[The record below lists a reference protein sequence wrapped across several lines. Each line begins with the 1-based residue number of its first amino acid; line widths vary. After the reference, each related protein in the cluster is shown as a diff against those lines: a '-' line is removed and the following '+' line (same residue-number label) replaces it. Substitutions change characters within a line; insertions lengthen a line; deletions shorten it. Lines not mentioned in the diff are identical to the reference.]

1 MKRQVQIKKNT
12 VLYFTALGTPVL
24 ENVENNVAEPEDRY
38 MSIKEMQDFSKRI
51 NSIPNM
57 FVNVIEK
64 NHTYRIAESN
74 KKAVGYIFASE
85 YSDEYKGLIVHGAV
99 IRSNPKS
106 AKLISKIKSG
116 SYDKVSLMTLT
127 YVGGY
132 RFVDHLV
139 ISDIALFGAHKKS
152 PTRILEFQDDA
163 LTEKTK
169 NLIGSHPII
178 NLKIDAI
185 TSIFNSGILDIRSKS
200 VKEYLDQRM
209 ADAQKPAA
217 NISDLVSKIEEIK
230 QMQANIDT
238 TVIKS
243 ETMKNMVDSF
253 FQSIDPLVEK
263 AKNLADISTTTTTT
277 TTPTTTTSSDSA
289 STASS
294 STTTT
299 EPAGTSNKFIEKSV
313 EETNIELEE
322 MIKAYTDAIV
332 PLLVEQG
339 FDQGKISGTI
349 HAVFESEEPQTELA
363 AVAQAATLFGG
374 IMTRKMNTMK
384 SEFENIRKQNED
396 YAAQLEALKK
406 QQQQDVK
413 APKSDDVVPPVQE
426 EKSKKRKSPS
436 DIAYK
441 MFQSF
446 NSTLNES
453 TSNKKQKTEETSDK
467 QSPVTSAPPTTT
479 PAPATT
485 APKTEQQQAP
495 KQSNGSSFYS
505 PKINA
510 EFYKKMFETFSE

>member
-12 VLYFTALGTPVL
+12 VLYFTALATPVL

-38 MSIKEMQDFSKRI
+38 MSIQEMQDFSKRI

-217 NISDLVSKIEEIK
+217 NISDLVAKIEEIK

-238 TVIKS
+238 TAIKS

-277 TTPTTTTSSDSA
+277 TTPTTPTSSDSA
-289 STASS
+289 SDASS
-294 STTTT
+294 ATT
-299 EPAGTSNKFIEKSV
+299 EPVGASNKFIEKSV

-349 HAVFESEEPQTELA
+349 HAVFDSEEPQTELA

-374 IMTRKMNTMK
+374 IMTRKMNTLK

-413 APKSDDVVPPVQE
+413 APKADDVPPVQE

-453 TSNKKQKTEETSDK
+453 ISNKKQKTEETSDK
-467 QSPVTSAPPTTT
+467 QSPATNAP
-479 PAPATT
+479 PATT
-485 APKTEQQQAP
+485 STPETKTEQQQQAP